1 MFLVLHT
8 DVCCVCRPDRLAQA
22 IPQWLERGSGY
33 IGVMRAGTDA
43 HDMTNSPWY
52 EPLGVLHNKKYY
64 MYASGG
70 MYALSSEAVQLLTQV
85 PLSQRRLSG
94 GGDDTSIGL
103 WVMGYNIP
111 YLDDRRLGVY
121 YDKGACPDDF
131 VGEQLHVLHVIATC
145 LCNTSLQHVLSR
157 TRAKTCPIVEYS
169 KARALSIVLDICM
182 RIRVSCRRIC
192 VAANQTSDNNYLR
205 VALAGAFQH

>member
-1 MFLVLHT
+1 MTGGRPPFCLIYLCLS
-8 DVCCVCRPDRLAQA
+8 DLSLPILESACRPDRLAQA
-22 IPQWLERGSGY
+22 IPQWQARGSGY

-85 PLSQRRLSG
+85 PLSRRRLSG

-121 YDKGACPDDF
+121 HDQGPCPENF
-131 VGEQLHVLHVIATC
+131 VGKNTLHF
-145 LCNTSLQHVLSR
+145 LCSLGYGCGSTLTRCCVTAHTRCVERISR
-157 TRAKTCPIVEYS
+157 
-169 KARALSIVLDICM
+169 
-182 RIRVSCRRIC
+182 
-192 VAANQTSDNNYLR
+192 
-205 VALAGAFQH
+205 